1 LPPIDASWLSQRVRQ
16 SVRAVVPCDV
26 FQRPPLINSC
36 RDGDVQKT
44 QQFDVV
50 ITTLCLEFASASVQ
64 DYRTAV
70 GNVAALV
77 RPSGYL
83 IMQVCQRLSASRL
96 ALKLSRCKYD

>member
-1 LPPIDASWLSQRVRQ
+1 MPPIDASWLSRRVRQ

-36 RDGDVQKT
+36 RDGDADVQKT
-44 QQFDVV
+44 RQFDVV
-50 ITTLCLEFASASVQ
+50 ITTLCLEFASASAE

-83 IMQVCQRLSASRL
+83 IMQVCLGASTL
-96 ALKLSRCKYD
+96 GCTEAEQM